1 MQAWLEYLELE
12 GPISEL
18 RSDLRAGMIAAQ
30 VVNVN
35 LTKDAKHLQP
45 SDFFPMLKPRDRKSR
60 QGTVSPATATVTATT
75 PTTAPM
81 TQAAFD
87 EFRAKMLALGQTGKV
102 K

>member
-18 RSDLRAGMIAAQ
+18 RQDQRAGRIAAEIW
-30 VVNVN
+30 NVN
-35 LTKDAKHLQP
+35 LTKDAPRHLQP
-45 SDFFPMLKPRDRKSR
+45 SDFFPMLKPRVERAKPQHDAP
-60 QGTVSPATATVTATT
+60 VVP
-75 PTTAPM
+75 PTPM

>member
-1 MQAWLEYLELE
+1 MEAWLEYLELE

-18 RSDLRAGMIAAQ
+18 RQDQRAGRIAAEIW
-30 VVNVN
+30 NVN
-35 LTKDAKHLQP
+35 LAKDAPKHLQP
-45 SDFFPMLKPRDRKSR
+45 SDFFPMLKPRDR
-60 QGTVSPATATVTATT
+60 TVPSASSTSVPST
-75 PTTAPM
+75 PAPM